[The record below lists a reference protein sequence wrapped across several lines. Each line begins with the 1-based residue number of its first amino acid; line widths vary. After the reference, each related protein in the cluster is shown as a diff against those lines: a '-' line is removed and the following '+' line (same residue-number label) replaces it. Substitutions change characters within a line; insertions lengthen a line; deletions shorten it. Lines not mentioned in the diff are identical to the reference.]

1 MRNKLTFLL
10 AFVLCLLFVTP
21 ETALADVK
29 VTSGNQEEKED
40 LVYTNDVTGYSAY
53 VIDDADLID
62 DASEQDLL
70 DALIPITE
78 YGHAMFLSVDE
89 NPASAEDLAFS
100 VYDDYFGGA
109 SGSIFLIDM
118 ANRRLHIETDGYIF
132 SVITNSYADTIT
144 DNVYTYASDGDYYRC
159 AMSVFEQELTLLRG
173 GRISRPMKYISLA
186 LFSLVAAVL
195 INFLILR
202 GQRRKAQAL
211 APATSGAVKN
221 VSLNTGTHIAAATVG
236 MLLVK
241 EAIHYHSE
249 SSGGAGGGGGG
260 HSGGFSGGGGGGG
273 GHSGGGGGH
282 SF

>member
-1 MRNKLTFLL
+1 MRNKPALLL
-10 AFVLCLLFVTP
+10 ALVLCLLFIAPGTVF
-21 ETALADVK
+21 ADVK
-29 VTSGNQEEKED
+29 VTYGSQQEEEA

-78 YGHAMFLSVDE
+78 YGHAMFLSVKE
-89 NPASAEDLAFS
+89 NPDSAEDLAFA
-100 VYDDYFGGA
+100 VYDEYFGGA

-118 ANRRLHIETDGYIF
+118 VNRRIHIETDGYIF
-132 SVITNSYADTIT
+132 SVITRSYAETIT
-144 DNVYTYASDGDYYRC
+144 DNVYTYASEGDYYGC
-159 AMSVFEQELTLLRG
+159 ALSVFEQELTLLQG

-202 GQRRKAQAL
+202 GQRRKAQSL

-221 VSLNTGTHIAAATVG
+221 VSLNTSGHIVAATAG
-236 MLLVK
+236 MLLIK

-249 SSGGAGGGGGG
+249 SSGSGGGFSGGGGG
-260 HSGGFSGGGGGGG
+260 FSGGGGGG